1 VVPYFTS
8 NYTKKTYYPFDQRI
22 LDIHFIC
29 VKLQKQIF
37 LLVRKLEIK
46 NITLSYDAQPI
57 VKGIS
62 FSISEGKIT
71 ALIGPNG
78 AGKSST
84 FRILSGLVSPDI
96 GGVFLDGIQMK
107 SFNDLR
113 SYCGYLLE
121 TADFYTYLSGKKNLE
136 LLISLTKSS
145 SNATELLEMVG
156 LSKEADKKVQHYS
169 KGMKQRLGLAQV
181 LINNPSFLILD
192 EPFNGLDPEVKEL
205 ILKLLTDL
213 KNKGK
218 GILVSTHLLEDIET
232 IADDFILL
240 NQGEIYLSGSMNT
253 FGTDRHNVKMHF
265 EEPLPQNLNIGLENH
280 KNRNI
285 LSLKANEKETKTVL
299 KELYELGFIPYK
311 IDRSRLLYDKYMEII
326 K

>member
-1 VVPYFTS
+1 
-8 NYTKKTYYPFDQRI
+8 
-22 LDIHFIC
+22 
-29 VKLQKQIF
+29 
-37 LLVRKLEIK
+37 VRKLEIK
-46 NITLSYDAQPI
+46 NITLSYDSQPI

-62 FSISEGKIT
+62 FSISGGKIT

-84 FRILSGLVSPDI
+84 FRILSGLVNPENGS
-96 GGVFLDGIQMK
+96 VFLDGVEMK
-107 SFNDLR
+107 NFNNLR
-113 SYCGYLLE
+113 QYCGYLLE
-121 TADFYTYLSGKKNLE
+121 TADFYSYLSGKKNLE
-136 LLISLTKSS
+136 LLIALTKSS
-145 SNATELLEMVG
+145 ASATELLEMVG
-156 LSKEADKKVQHYS
+156 LAKAADKKVQHYS

-181 LINNPSFLILD
+181 LIDDPSFLILD

-213 KNKGK
+213 KKKGK

-240 NQGEIYLSGSMNT
+240 NQGEIYLSGSMDT
-253 FGTDRHNVKMHF
+253 FRTDRQNVKIHF
-265 EEPLPQNLNIGLENH
+265 EVPLPQNLKLGFKNNINGS
-280 KNRNI
+280 I
-285 LSLKANEKETKTVL
+285 LTLKANEKETQIIL

-311 IDRSRLLYDKYMEII
+311 IDRSSLLYDKYMEII